1 MSNPQLMTYKNPDG
15 PEFSCLD
22 CPLPECHEGSP
33 GCLYWEAKQKAPKER
48 RWAGLIAEVKGLRPG
63 GLLVKELPAKEAR
76 SAQASIGWYRRVGQ
90 IPEGIKTWRIKQSQG
105 ALLNILRKGEK

>member
-1 MSNPQLMTYKNPDG
+1 MSNPQLMTYKTPDG

-33 GCLYWEAKQKAPKER
+33 GCLYWEEKRRAKRTSQ
-48 RWAGLIAEVKGLRPG
+48 WAGLMEEIRALRPG